1 MNKLISL
8 EKLQQELLQIVA
20 SILKVDKGD
29 IELDDDL
36 ADYGADS
43 IASII
48 ITSEINKKYDMDVSG
63 GTLFDYTSIK
73 KLAQFLIEEYPDKF
87 SK

>member
-48 ITSEINKKYDMDVSG
+48 ITSEINQKYDMDVSG
-63 GTLFDYTSIK
+63 GTLFDYPSIK
-73 KLAQFLIEEYPDKF
+73 KLAQFLSEEYPDKF